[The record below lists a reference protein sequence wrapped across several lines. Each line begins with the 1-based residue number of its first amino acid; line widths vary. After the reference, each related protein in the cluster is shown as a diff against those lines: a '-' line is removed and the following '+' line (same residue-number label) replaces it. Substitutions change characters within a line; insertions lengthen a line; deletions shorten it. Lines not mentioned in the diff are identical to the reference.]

1 MTLRPWLMELHSGKL
16 TWQWELHH
24 LKMYL
29 LLEMVVFHCYG
40 YQRQRVM
47 PVMQS
52 LFASFAGTCPYAR
65 CQCENIPS
73 NLKSP
78 KSAPRCFESTIC
90 LFSLVYIR
98 KCQYIN
104 LNNRS
109 HTPYMYLCMHI
120 WNFGKTATKNKSS

>member
-1 MTLRPWLMELHSGKL
+1 MGTPPFEDS
-16 TWQWELHH
+16 
-24 LKMYL
+24 KMYL
-29 LLEMVVFHCYG
+29 LLEMVVFHCYV

-73 NLKSP
+73 YLKSP

-98 KCQYIN
+98 KCHYIN

-109 HTPYMYLCMHI
+109 HTPYMYHMHVHMEFRKDI
-120 WNFGKTATKNKSS
+120 DKWYFLHFTKRKMPQS